1 MQTIDRVGRMLWAL
15 AGDEPSLTLSECASA
30 AELNKSSAHR
40 LLSSLQDIGLVERD
54 GGAWR
59 LGVGVVQ
66 LATARHRQLDLR
78 HEVAHDLQRL
88 GREYRAAV
96 ALSVPNG
103 SDMVYIDRRDSPETY
118 APSARLGATAPMWAG
133 AAGRAV
139 LARLS
144 PEERERRLSDERW
157 LQLPPQLRS
166 RVLEEIAEAEKRG
179 YATDKGLFFDGI
191 AGIAAA
197 ITDPTGAAIA
207 AISVIFPPERLAPGF
222 SRRLGKDLLGVV
234 SRVEAALGGESA
246 LSEVAVG
253 S

>member
-1 MQTIDRVGRMLWAL
+1 MQTIDRIGRMLWAL

-30 AELNKSSAHR
+30 ADLNKSSAHR

-54 GGAWR
+54 AGGWR

-78 HEVAHDLQRL
+78 HEVAEDLQRL

-139 LARLS
+139 LARL
-144 PEERERRLSDERW
+144 PPAERERRLSDERW
-157 LQLPPQLRS
+157 LALPLQLRS
-166 RVLEEIAEAEKRG
+166 RVLDEIAEAHRRG
-179 YATDKGLFFDGI
+179 YAMDQGLFFDGI
-191 AGIAAA
+191 AGVAAA
-197 ITDPTGAAIA
+197 ITDPTHVPIA
-207 AISVIFPPERLAPGF
+207 AISVIFPPERLAVAF
-222 SRRLGKDLLGVV
+222 TRRLGKDLLDVV
-234 SRVEAALGGESA
+234 TRVEAALGADTA
-246 LSEVAVG
+246 LPEVAAG